1 MARGEIE
8 EDPQM
13 SEFAFLFRGEDPM
26 ARSPEQMQRSLQKWL
41 AWFKELKESGAI
53 KEPGQPLER
62 LGKVVRSRAVH
73 DGPYAE
79 AKDVVNGFMLIDA
92 EDLSH
97 AVEISKGCPILEAGG
112 SVEVRPIRVMKM

>member
-1 MARGEIE
+1 
-8 EDPQM
+8 M

-79 AKDVVNGFMLIDA
+79 AKT
-92 EDLSH
+92 S
-97 AVEISKGCPILEAGG
+97 
-112 SVEVRPIRVMKM
+112 

>member
-1 MARGEIE
+1 
-8 EDPQM
+8 M

-79 AKDVVNGFMLIDA
+79 AKDV
-92 EDLSH
+92 
-97 AVEISKGCPILEAGG
+97 
-112 SVEVRPIRVMKM
+112 